1 MVAGPVDEL
10 VDGVEQPCANSG
22 DLDAQ
27 FAGFLQE
34 RQVELL
40 SLRRG
45 EAEELQ

>member
-1 MVAGPVDEL
+1 VVELDGVDEF
-10 VDGVEQPCANSG
+10 

-45 EAEELQ
+45 DAEELQ